1 MKKPPTVQEQK
12 RYEKRRAVVEA
23 VQRGDAV
30 PVVAR
35 VFGVAVRSVFDW
47 LAWYRRRGWDGLREG
62 NRSGRPGKVPGPV
75 LRWLYRAITLGSPL
89 QYQFEF
95 CLWTLPIIRQM
106 LRREQGIELSKS
118 AVSRLLAQM
127 GLSPQRPL
135 YKSYK
140 QRPKE
145 LKRFLEQTFPGLR
158 AQARRTGAVIFF
170 VDEASVRSD
179 AHRGTTWGKIG
190 QTPVVRDSGDR
201 FGLRLISAVSPRGDM
216 KFASFEG
223 SMNGEKFVGFLKQL
237 RRDVGGPL
245 IVIADNAS
253 YHRSPPVQEY
263 VQQSAGQLIVE
274 HLPRYAP
281 ELNPDEQVWNQAKL
295 RLGKLC
301 LTTKQEMKK
310 AVLSIMRS
318 IQRKVD
324 LIQSFFQLADTKY
337 AALELHCTHLCND

>member
-1 MKKPPTVQEQK
+1 MKKNKTKKPPTVQEQR
-12 RYEKRRAVVEA
+12 RYEKRRGVVEA
-23 VQRGDAV
+23 VQRGDPVA
-30 PVVAR
+30 VVAR

-47 LAWYRRRGWDGLREG
+47 LSWYRRGGWDGLREG
-62 NRSGRPGKVPGPV
+62 GRSGRPAKVSGPV
-75 LRWLYRAITLGSPL
+75 MRWLYRAITLGSPL
-89 QYQFEF
+89 QHQFEF
-95 CLWTLPIIRQM
+95 CLWTLAIIRQM

-145 LKRFLEQTFPGLR
+145 LKRFLEKTFPGLR

-170 VDEASVRSD
+170 VDEAAVRSD

-190 QTPVVRDSGDR
+190 ETPVVRDSGDR

-223 SMNGEKFVGFLKQL
+223 SMNGEKFVDFLQKL
-237 RRDVGGPL
+237 RQDVGGPL
-245 IVIADNAS
+245 IIIADNAS
-253 YHRSPPVQEY
+253 YHRSSPVQKY
-263 VQQSAGQLIVE
+263 VEQTQGELLVE

-295 RLGKLC
+295 HLGKLC
-301 LTTKQEMKK
+301 VTTKQEMKT
-310 AVLSIMRS
+310 AVRSIMRS
-318 IQRKVD
+318 IQRRMD
-324 LIQSFFQLADTKY
+324 LVRSFFQLADTKY
-337 AALELHCTHLCND
+337 AAL

>member
-1 MKKPPTVQEQK
+1 MAKTKAKREPTVREQQ

-30 PVVAR
+30 TVVAR

-47 LAWYRRRGWDGLREG
+47 LAWYRQGGWDALREG
-62 NRSGRPGKVPGPV
+62 RRTGRPPKVCAAV
-75 LRWLYRAITLGSPL
+75 MRWLYRAITRESPL

-95 CLWTLPIIRQM
+95 CLWTLAILRQL
-106 LRREQGIELSKS
+106 LRREHGIQLSRS
-118 AVSRLLAQM
+118 AVSRLLAQL

-140 QRPKE
+140 QKPKE
-145 LKRFLEQTFPGLR
+145 LKRFLEKTFPGLR

-170 VDEASVRSD
+170 VDEAAVRSD

-190 QTPVVRDSGDR
+190 QTPVVRESGDR

-223 SMNGEKFVGFLKQL
+223 SMTGEKFVDFLKKL

-245 IVIADNAS
+245 IVIADNAA
-253 YHRSPPVQEY
+253 YHRSPPVREY
-263 VQQSAGQLIVE
+263 VAQSQGELVVE
-274 HLPRYAP
+274 HLPRYSP

-295 RLGKLC
+295 RLAQC
-301 LTTKQEMKK
+301 CVRTKQEMKQ
-310 AVLSIMRS
+310 AVHRIMQS
-318 IQRKVD
+318 IQRRVE
-324 LIQSFFQLADTKY
+324 LVRSFFQLADTRY
-337 AALELHCTHLCND
+337 AAS

>member
-1 MKKPPTVQEQK
+1 MKKTKTKKTPTVQEQK

-23 VQRGDAV
+23 VQRGDPVA
-30 PVVAR
+30 VVAR
-35 VFGVAVRSVFDW
+35 VFGVAGRSVFDW
-47 LAWYRRRGWDGLREG
+47 LAWYRRGGWDALREG
-62 NRSGRPGKVPGPV
+62 GRSGRPAKVSGSV

-89 QYQFEF
+89 QHQFAF
-95 CLWTLPIIRQM
+95 CLWTLIIRQM

-140 QRPKE
+140 QKPKE

-170 VDEASVRSD
+170 VDEAAVRSD

-190 QTPVVRDSGDR
+190 ETPVVRDSGDR

-223 SMNGEKFVGFLKQL
+223 SLNGEKFVAFLKKL
-237 RRDVGGPL
+237 RQDVGRPL
-245 IVIADNAS
+245 IIIADNAS
-253 YHRSPPVQEY
+253 YHRSSPVQKY
-263 VQQSAGQLIVE
+263 VAQSQGALIVE
-274 HLPRYAP
+274 HFPRYAP
-281 ELNPDEQVWNQAKL
+281 ELHPAEQAWNQAKL

-301 LTTKQEMKK
+301 VTTKQEMKTT
-310 AVLSIMRS
+310 VHNIMRS
-318 IQRKVD
+318 IQRQMD
-324 LIQSFFQLADTKY
+324 LVRSFFQLADTKY
-337 AALELHCTHLCND
+337 AAL